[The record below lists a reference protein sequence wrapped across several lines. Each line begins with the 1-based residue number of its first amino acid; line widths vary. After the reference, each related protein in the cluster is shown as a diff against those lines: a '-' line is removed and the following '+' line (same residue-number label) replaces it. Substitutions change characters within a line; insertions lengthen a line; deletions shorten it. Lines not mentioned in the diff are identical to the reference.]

1 MFKKKKKTATQV
13 VDLNT
18 KRYQTAQRTA
28 KTKKKRKK
36 KGICLATTSNGL
48 VDTLFES
55 YDLES
60 GIIELE
66 PNLYSVTFRYND
78 ISFAKLDTQ
87 DAIEV
92 FAKWRDYL
100 NSISQTVHV
109 QVTNAN
115 TRVPT
120 AEYKNRYTMSLQ
132 HLTTQE
138 AVSVG
143 RELNSYIDKA
153 IGDNFT
159 TLENTKYITFSTR
172 ADDIQEAK
180 RILQNIEDDF
190 TKKFKELGSKVTKCS
205 IEERLQIIWNTLNY
219 EEYTKHFQGRS
230 ITDIELGTDSVGRP
244 VSVKDYIAPAF
255 MNMRETDLI
264 ETHERKEIGSPQR
277 FIKVFYASKLPTE
290 LSPVFYARLTHL
302 ENISAIVTTNIQ
314 PVDNASYLKHI
325 GNQMTSMVTERLEK
339 VKRANRNGYDYS
351 VVLDQKLEDKIAKAE
366 ELRNDILQNSQKI
379 FECNFL
385 VTVLADTEEEMRE
398 SARKVYACASE
409 SLVELTE
416 LRWQQFEGLKNC
428 LPLGW
433 NDLQLQRAL
442 TSESVSV
449 FTPFYS
455 TELRDKEGMFM
466 GINLISKNPIFF
478 DRRKLTNQNALIAGT
493 SGSGKSYITKLLIE
507 ETLCTNPKD
516 LVIVIDPQAEYSP
529 LVSTFGG
536 TTIHIDNSGASV
548 INPFDLDIYYSLSEG
563 LSNPVSE
570 KSEFLMTFLGSLL
583 GSQTMTGIHKSV
595 IDRVVRRV
603 YEPAEKTGFR
613 IKQLLPNLETFYKE
627 LTKQP
632 ETEAQQLSKTLERFV
647 TGKNL
652 FNGATNVNMTS
663 NFICFDIHSLPS
675 SMARTGYL
683 VILDYIM
690 QAMNGNKNKGRRVH
704 LFADEFHII
713 LAEETSAQ
721 YFERIYRL
729 ARKFNMS
736 PTVISQQVEDIAEN
750 PSGIKILQ
758 NSETAILLKQK
769 ETNIDILSN
778 IYSIPQTMLEYLTD
792 TGVGEGILVA
802 GQTVLP
808 YQYRTNTTGIVYQL
822 NNTSGMDLGR

>member
-153 IGDNFT
+153 IGDNYT

-230 ITDIELGTDSVGRP
+230 ITDIELGTD
-244 VSVKDYIAPAF
+244 
-255 MNMRETDLI
+255 
-264 ETHERKEIGSPQR
+264 
-277 FIKVFYASKLPTE
+277 
-290 LSPVFYARLTHL
+290 LSL
-302 ENISAIVTTNIQ
+302 
-314 PVDNASYLKHI
+314 
-325 GNQMTSMVTERLEK
+325 
-339 VKRANRNGYDYS
+339 
-351 VVLDQKLEDKIAKAE
+351 
-366 ELRNDILQNSQKI
+366 
-379 FECNFL
+379 
-385 VTVLADTEEEMRE
+385 
-398 SARKVYACASE
+398 
-409 SLVELTE
+409 
-416 LRWQQFEGLKNC
+416 
-428 LPLGW
+428 
-433 NDLQLQRAL
+433 
-442 TSESVSV
+442 
-449 FTPFYS
+449 
-455 TELRDKEGMFM
+455 
-466 GINLISKNPIFF
+466 
-478 DRRKLTNQNALIAGT
+478 
-493 SGSGKSYITKLLIE
+493 
-507 ETLCTNPKD
+507 
-516 LVIVIDPQAEYSP
+516 
-529 LVSTFGG
+529 
-536 TTIHIDNSGASV
+536 IHI
-548 INPFDLDIYYSLSEG
+548 
-563 LSNPVSE
+563 
-570 KSEFLMTFLGSLL
+570 
-583 GSQTMTGIHKSV
+583 
-595 IDRVVRRV
+595 
-603 YEPAEKTGFR
+603 
-613 IKQLLPNLETFYKE
+613 
-627 LTKQP
+627 
-632 ETEAQQLSKTLERFV
+632 
-647 TGKNL
+647 
-652 FNGATNVNMTS
+652 
-663 NFICFDIHSLPS
+663 
-675 SMARTGYL
+675 
-683 VILDYIM
+683 
-690 QAMNGNKNKGRRVH
+690 
-704 LFADEFHII
+704 
-713 LAEETSAQ
+713 
-721 YFERIYRL
+721 
-729 ARKFNMS
+729 
-736 PTVISQQVEDIAEN
+736 
-750 PSGIKILQ
+750 
-758 NSETAILLKQK
+758 
-769 ETNIDILSN
+769 
-778 IYSIPQTMLEYLTD
+778 
-792 TGVGEGILVA
+792 
-802 GQTVLP
+802 
-808 YQYRTNTTGIVYQL
+808 
-822 NNTSGMDLGR
+822 